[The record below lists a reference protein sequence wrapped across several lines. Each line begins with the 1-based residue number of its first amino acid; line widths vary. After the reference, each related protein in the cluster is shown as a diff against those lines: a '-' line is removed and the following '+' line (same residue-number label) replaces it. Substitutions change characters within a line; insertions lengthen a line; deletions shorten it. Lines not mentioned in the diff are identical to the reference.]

1 MFSIVTNYVISRF
14 KSDELVHTI
23 ELNDKIIVD
32 KKKES
37 IYNLV
42 SIKFNGI
49 DLSDDT
55 KKLYDYTIISVQQRD
70 NRKVEKSS
78 KLMEDENWID
88 NLNECDSICTRF
100 INHIRRMEIDEN
112 INIDSLSILEPLSGY
127 GGANLDGFRFEIT
140 LAIPNTGYCG
150 V

>member
-1 MFSIVTNYVISRF
+1 M
-14 KSDELVHTI
+14 EI
-23 ELNDKIIVD
+23 EKTFRVD
-32 KKKES
+32 YSGKNPWDQ
-37 IYNLV
+37 Y
-42 SIKFNGI
+42 
-49 DLSDDT
+49 
-55 KKLYDYTIISVQQRD
+55 YD
-70 NRKVEKSS
+70 NRVSFDSEEEADAFIQ

-112 INIDSLSILEPLSGY
+112 INIESLSVLEQLSGY